1 MAPNT
6 KQIISAYCIFLLV
19 TSPCQSGE
27 NGVDLFL
34 SGTNGYHTYRIPSLI
49 ATNKGTLLALNVD
62 HGATG
67 DGDRLAQ
74 RLPHAADGSARRRR
88 TGQPDI
94 RFELSAYSD
103 LRSAETLEMM
113 CAYAEAQLLPDE
125 VLRFRLAVAMKLLEL
140 AAYRP
145 FSIQASDCVFIRRSL
160 AHAHLFS
167 AENRKHIRW
176 HITEAAMRLL
186 QHNELAN
193 ALALTP
199 PNFYA
204 RTLAKALVSWPG
216 AVMGPPSAHA

>member
-1 MAPNT
+1 MAVGGYRYVPN
-6 KQIISAYCIFLLV
+6 SED
-19 TSPCQSGE
+19 S
-27 NGVDLFL
+27 DLFWRL
-34 SGTNGYHTYRIPSLI
+34 AEVGSLHNPKEVLGQYRIHQHSLSS
-49 ATNKGTLLALNVD
+49 ASVLNGRVMAVGSQL
-62 HGATG
+62 GAV
-67 DGDRLAQ
+67 
-74 RLPHAADGSARRRR
+74 SARRRR

-113 CAYAEAQLLPDE
+113 CANAEAQLLPDE

-216 AVMGPPSAHA
+216 LAASRPKASKASLSSPMN